1 MFKTKS
7 QNLWFRCLTCHLNFE
22 AAKIESSKDRIF
34 GGHCHLAGCER
45 THAGISQRRLGKATS
60 WEGRR
65 EKILGNFW
73 DMAIAKNWGFGQR
86 DRIFGHEMWKSQLQS
101 CILYHFE
108 GSMILSQQPMK
119 TFRKTQQ
126 VDEYMNGSHLDART
140 GAIVTTPLSTVCS
153 FGTVGAFSWFYF
165 PGFQTGRMT
174 GGILNVQT
182 YQHTGF
188 WS

>member
-73 DMAIAKNWGFGQR
+73 DMAIAKSWGFGQR

-101 CILYHFE
+101 CILWGRWFWDNSPWKCLGRRSRSAAGRWIHEWITSWRKDWSNCDYSFVYSMLLRHCWRHF
-108 GSMILSQQPMK
+108 
-119 TFRKTQQ
+119 
-126 VDEYMNGSHLDART
+126 LDFTSPVSRLVAWL
-140 GAIVTTPLSTVCS
+140 A
-153 FGTVGAFSWFYF
+153 AF
-165 PGFQTGRMT
+165 
-174 GGILNVQT
+174 
-182 YQHTGF
+182 
-188 WS
+188 